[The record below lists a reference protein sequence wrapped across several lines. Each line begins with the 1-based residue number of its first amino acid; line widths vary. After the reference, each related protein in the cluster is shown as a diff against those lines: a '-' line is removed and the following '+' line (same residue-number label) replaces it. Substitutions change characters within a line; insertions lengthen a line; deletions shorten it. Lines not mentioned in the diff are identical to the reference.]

1 MASRKRKKMTAYA
14 SGRAVEALEREAE
27 AEEAKA
33 AGEKEGK
40 GKGKGKN
47 AKSTAKKT
55 RKAKHKRGT
64 SPLARMAHARGLTIA
79 QLRHEVEAC
88 GRWSVRRRMSTRKNP
103 CR

>member
-14 SGRAVEALEREAE
+14 SGRAA
-27 AEEAKA
+27 
-33 AGEKEGK
+33 
-40 GKGKGKN
+40 
-47 AKSTAKKT
+47 TAKKS
-55 RKAKHKRGT
+55 RKKAKSKRGT

-88 GRWSVRRRMSTRKNP
+88 GRWSVRRRKSTTKNP

>member
-14 SGRAVEALEREAE
+14 SGRAVEALEREADH
-27 AEEAKA
+27 AQLLALRSHL
-33 AGEKEGK
+33 
-40 GKGKGKN
+40 

-88 GRWSVRRRMSTRKNP
+88 GRWSVRRRKSTRKSP